1 MIRSAV
7 DAISGHLVVL
17 WVDFPFGE
25 VIVLNGVVDLQYCV
39 AQKAFHAMI
48 NLFRLLE

>member
-1 MIRSAV
+1 MIWSAV
-7 DAISGHLVVL
+7 DAISGNLVVL

-25 VIVLNGVVDLQYCV
+25 VIVLNVVVDLQYCV